1 MKSRKRILKFAWAL
15 LAGAILLAV
24 AAWPAGARAACQLG
38 NGIEHVVYVEFDN
51 VHFTRDNPNVPSDL
65 EQMPHLLN
73 FLTQNGT
80 LDAGDHAVLISHTAN
95 DILTTQTGLYSYDD
109 GIAVA
114 NSFGVFDPSGV
125 GFPSSFF
132 YWTDLVK
139 DITPATM
146 DSTFALTTPSGENVP
161 APWVPFTRAGCDVGA
176 YSTANIVLERSPF
189 DVAKVFG
196 NPSSQLSESEPQRT
210 NDFIG
215 EAIHCTQGSA
225 LCSTANGGVTDTLPS
240 EPDGYMG
247 YQSLFG
253 AKYIYP
259 VLGNPNDYN
268 GNPLNSFPGFD
279 PVPAQTLAMVEA
291 MLKKG
296 IPVVFAYIAD
306 AHDNQEG
313 HSLSLESTFGPGE
326 APYVKQLKDYDT
338 AFETF
343 FANLKSEGIDQTNTL
358 FVFTPDEGDHFVGA
372 TPANPGCDGVNTPC
386 TYPTS
391 PVPGVGELD
400 INLNGLAAAAG
411 DSTPFD
417 IHFDDAPTVYVPG
430 QPLPT
435 DPSVRKLEQTM
446 AGLTAENL
454 HTGSIENLMVAM
466 ADPVEESMLHMVTQ
480 ADSARTPTFTHF
492 GDPNFFF
499 ESPPSAT
506 GTAPFVGTGFAWNH
520 GDIQPEIA
528 RTFIGIAGPG
538 VNNLGVTDSF
548 FSDHVDVRP
557 TIMFLTGLIDDYQ
570 HDGRV
575 LMELIRP
582 NALSGDLHAHHETLL
597 RLGQAYKQINAPF
610 GQLAMST
617 LAISTSALQSVSMND
632 STYTQLEAQI
642 AARTAQRDDIA
653 AQMKALLEGAEFGG
667 QAIDEKQAKSLIA
680 QAQSLIGQA
689 ASLAASL

>member
-1 MKSRKRILKFAWAL
+1 MKLAPAL
-15 LAGAILLAV
+15 LAGAICLA
-24 AAWPAGARAACQLG
+24 AAPSPAHATCQLG
-38 NGIEHVVYVEFDN
+38 NGIQHVVYVEFDN

-73 FLTQNGT
+73 FMTQNGT

-95 DILTTQTGLYSYDD
+95 DILTTQTGLYSDDD

-114 NSFGVFDPSGV
+114 NSFGVFDPTGV
-125 GFPSSFF
+125 AFPSSFF

-139 DITPATM
+139 DITPATK

-196 NPSSQLSESEPQRT
+196 NPSPQLSEPEPQRT

-240 EPDGYMG
+240 EPDGYTG
-247 YQSLFG
+247 YQALFG
-253 AKYIYP
+253 AKSIFP

-291 MLKKG
+291 MLKRG

-313 HSLSLESTFGPGE
+313 HSLSSESTFGPGE
-326 APYVKQLKDYDT
+326 APYVQQLKDYDT
-338 AFETF
+338 AFAKF
-343 FANLKSEGIDQTNTL
+343 FADLKSAGIDQTNTL

-372 TPANPGCDGVNTPC
+372 APTNPGCDGVNTPC
-386 TYPTS
+386 TYPTT

-411 DSTPFD
+411 DSTPFA
-417 IHFDDAPTVYVPG
+417 IHFDDAPTVYVLPS
-430 QPLPT
+430 QLPPT

-454 HTGSIENLMVAM
+454 HTGLSENLMVAM

-480 ADSARTPTFTHF
+480 ADPARTPTFTFF

-499 ESPPSAT
+499 QSFGSTTPV
-506 GTAPFVGTGFAWNH
+506 VGTGFAWNH

-538 VNNLGVTDSF
+538 VRNLGVTDSF

-557 TIMFLTGLIDDYQ
+557 TIMWLTGLTDDYQ

-575 LMELIRP
+575 LMELIAP

-610 GQLAMST
+610 GQLAQST
-617 LAISTSALQSVSMND
+617 LVISTHALQSTSMND

-642 AARTAQRDDIA
+642 AAWTTQRDNLA
-653 AQMKALLEGAEFGG
+653 AEMKALLEGAEFGG
-667 QAIDEKQAKSLIA
+667 QAISEKQAKSLIS
-680 QAQSLIGQA
+680 QAQSLIDQA
-689 ASLAASL
+689 SSLAASL

>member
-1 MKSRKRILKFAWAL
+1 MKSGKRLLKSAPAM
-15 LAGAILLAV
+15 LAV
-24 AAWPAGARAACQLG
+24 AILFAVTAWPAAARATCQLG
-38 NGIEHVVYVEFDN
+38 KGVQHVVYVEFDN

-73 FLTQNGT
+73 FITQNGT
-80 LDAGDHAVLISHTAN
+80 LDSGDHAVLISHTAN
-95 DILTTQTGLYSYDD
+95 DILTTQTGLYSDDD

-114 NSFGVFDPSGV
+114 NSFGVFDPAGV
-125 GFPSSFF
+125 AFPSSFF

-139 DITPATM
+139 DINPATM
-146 DSTFALTTPSGENVP
+146 DSTFALTTPGGDNVP

-196 NPSSQLSESEPQRT
+196 NPSSQLSEPEPQRT

-225 LCSTANGGVTDTLPS
+225 LCSTANGGVSDQLPS
-240 EPDGYMG
+240 EPDGYTG
-247 YQSLFG
+247 YQALFG

-279 PVPAQTLAMVEA
+279 PVPAQTLAVVEA
-291 MLKKG
+291 MLKKH

-313 HSLSLESTFGPGE
+313 SALSPEGTFGPGE
-326 APYVKQLKDYDT
+326 APYVKQLKDYDS
-338 AFETF
+338 AFATF
-343 FANLKSEGIDQTNTL
+343 FANLKSEGIDQSNTL

-372 TPANPGCDGVNTPC
+372 APTNPGCDGVTTPC

-400 INLNGLAAAAG
+400 INLNGLTAAAG
-411 DSTPFD
+411 DSTPFS
-417 IHFDDAPTVYVPG
+417 IHTDDAPTVYVHG
-430 QPLPT
+430 QPSPT
-435 DPSVRKLEQTM
+435 DPSARKLEQTM
-446 AGLTAENL
+446 AGLTAKNL
-454 HTGSIENLMVAM
+454 HTGSTENLMAAM
-466 ADPVEESMLHMVTQ
+466 ADPVEETMLHMVTQ
-480 ADSARTPTFTHF
+480 ADPARTPTFTFF

-499 ESPPSAT
+499 LSGGSTTPS
-506 GTAPFVGTGFAWNH
+506 VGTGFAWNH

-528 RTFIGIAGPG
+528 RTFVAIAGPG

-557 TIMFLTGLIDDYQ
+557 TIMWLTGLTDDYA

-575 LMELIRP
+575 LLELIEP
-582 NALSGDLHAHHETLL
+582 NALSSDLHAHRETLL
-597 RLGQAYKQINAPF
+597 RLGQAYKEINAPF

-617 LAISTSALQSVSMND
+617 LAISTHALQSTSTND

-642 AARTAQRDDIA
+642 AAWTAQRDNIA
-653 AQMKALLEGAEFGG
+653 SQMQAMLEGAEFSG
-667 QAIDEKQAKSLIA
+667 QAIDEQQAKSLIS
-680 QAQSLIGQA
+680 QAQSLIDQA
-689 ASLAASL
+689 SSLAASL